1 MRIVQ
6 DYIAYSSLKNHL
18 QILEEDQK
26 LTSSKEDDIVVSII
40 KNIHEQSTEHLPLVV
55 LHRLHQNI
63 SSMEGQGK
71 SFYIRE
77 IVSDYQQDFK
87 DIFKEVFADYKANYG
102 KICHIIRRSEASD
115 SIKNIASHLIDICRP
130 D

>member
-1 MRIVQ
+1 
-6 DYIAYSSLKNHL
+6 
-18 QILEEDQK
+18 
-26 LTSSKEDDIVVSII
+26 
-40 KNIHEQSTEHLPLVV
+40 
-55 LHRLHQNI
+55 
-63 SSMEGQGK
+63 MEGQGK